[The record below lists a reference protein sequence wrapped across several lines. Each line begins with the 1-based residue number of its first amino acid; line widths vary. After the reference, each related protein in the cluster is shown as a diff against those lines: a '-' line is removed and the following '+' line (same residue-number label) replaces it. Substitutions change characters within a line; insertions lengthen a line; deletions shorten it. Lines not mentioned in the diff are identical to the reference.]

1 MALAIYVKEKPRV
14 IRKGLSN
21 KYDRI
26 FFVIISLVGLSAVI
40 FAAWPLLVWN
50 LTTLP
55 RLTAGVDFA
64 PIPKSEV
71 LSTKSSL
78 EENVQVI
85 KDPDG
90 FSYFAPTTFSK
101 GEGQNKSSYLAPT
114 DLSKIQKN
122 RPSEFYLSIPK
133 LKIVKAKVKVDSL
146 NFKSSLAHFPNSALP
161 GEVGNSFITGHS
173 VLPQFYDPDNYLTI
187 FTKLSD
193 LEIGDD
199 IIIQLADDK
208 IHFTVQYLKIVDPHD
223 LSVLSKIS
231 PNGRNLTLMS
241 CVPPGANTKRLVVVT
256 SLL

>member
-1 MALAIYVKEKPRV
+1 MALAIYVKEKPQV

-55 RLTAGVDFA
+55 RLTAGVDLA

-90 FSYFAPTTFSK
+90 FSYFAPT
-101 GEGQNKSSYLAPT
+101 

-133 LKIVKAKVKVDSL
+133 LKIDKAKVKVDSL
-146 NFKSSLAHFPNSALP
+146 NFRSSLAHFPNSALP

-187 FTKLSD
+187 FTKLSN

-199 IIIQLADDK
+199 IIIQLANDK

-241 CVPPGANTKRLVVVT
+241 CVPPGTNTKRLVVVT